1 MLVSTTIAKSY
12 ICEEV
17 LGVGAFGK
25 VYKVSKTDSGEIFA
39 LKEIDESLCLASSMS
54 LTGELDIYPQL
65 QSRYIVNCTR
75 VLRDPEIEHVY
86 LEMEYCNGGT
96 LEEFIMQHRRRQ
108 EPIPELQIWE
118 ILAQIAAG
126 LAYLHSQI
134 KTGSLSVVVHRD
146 IKPANILFLD
156 DDVKIADFGF
166 CRPLE
171 LVSIT
176 GSASVQKVLGTPAY
190 LAPEILNGQSCTQ
203 KVDIWSLGCIILEL
217 CTLEIPTSIA
227 DTPIEPYLQQLSGY
241 SNTIKLVIRRCLER
255 IPYARISSADLLL
268 VPDVQEVLRRME
280 FQRYQTMHNALV
292 WSPSPIRA
300 SSPSGLR
307 LGAQSPVSPRPS
319 GFGLQTALMDAAL
332 SGDVDSVRNNLHEVR
347 MRSHNGRTA
356 LMLAAMA
363 GHSDCIDILLEHEG
377 QMYDNNKMTALMHA
391 ARKNTIAEASS
402 LILKESKLQDN
413 KGMTALMHAASAG
426 SRESVE
432 RLLAVEEGIRD
443 KDGMTALMHAARNNH
458 HICAKLLAP
467 YEERCHDLTSK
478 TALMYAA
485 INGSKECVSFLL
497 ERESG
502 LIDKYGETALMWAVR
517 LNQVEMIHL
526 LIGKEAR
533 LSNVEGITALV
544 LAVKLNHVECL
555 DVLKVEA
562 GIQTH
567 SGETALLIA
576 IVSDNI
582 SCIQRLALMPQEISA
597 RIGPGLTTLMWCIL
611 NGKSNYIKW
620 LLPESLRSIDSQG
633 RTALMH
639 ASRIGDV
646 SAATVLAEHE
656 HGMQDGEGN
665 TALMYAA
672 EHGHDAIVSLL
683 VNKESRIL
691 NSQHRTA
698 LMLATDREQRK
709 CCELLAKYEQ
719 GHVDSDGRTALI
731 RAVFTGDVELVQL
744 CVGEATYIQANGKTA
759 LIIAMERG
767 LSKIVE
773 LLGPYEASCRDNEGD
788 TALIWAVKNG
798 KIKYQPYLASAE
810 GLLNRYGKTA
820 LKIALDLNKK
830 DMFKALL
837 KGEASIKMPD
847 GYTILDYAVIENK
860 VKYIQCITSHIL
872 MERTSVPLKPR
883 VAATVSTKKSPLY
896 LAAESNNLDDIK
908 ANLNL
913 IGTVYNGLSSLKIA
927 AYYGHEEAVKLLLGE
942 LGLQVGEGFTALM
955 MAAQQGHLGC
965 VELLLGEV
973 GLKTK
978 GGCTALMT
986 AAHEGHLGVVSLLR
1000 DFECGA
1006 TDNNGNTAL
1015 HYAARCGHTEVLKQ
1029 LRQEMCIANNL
1040 GETAL
1045 MYAAEEGHIKC
1056 VQYLRTEAGMSD
1068 VDKSTA
1074 LLRTLLN
1081 GYMGCATILL
1091 ASEQKISNVTS
1102 LMIAAASGDVETA
1115 ELYIGEAS
1123 KRDALGRTALMYA
1136 ARQGHASCVSL
1147 LMRYEQG
1154 IVDFSGYTALAH
1166 SVQAE
1171 QLNCVKLLVNE
1182 ARIPTGF
1189 GETVEAM
1196 ARSQGHMRIA
1206 RFLRKKPR

>member
-86 LEMEYCNGGT
+86 LEMEYYNGGT

-255 IPYARISSADLLL
+255 IPYAR
-268 VPDVQEVLRRME
+268 
-280 FQRYQTMHNALV
+280 
-292 WSPSPIRA
+292 
-300 SSPSGLR
+300 
-307 LGAQSPVSPRPS
+307 
-319 GFGLQTALMDAAL
+319 
-332 SGDVDSVRNNLHEVR
+332 
-347 MRSHNGRTA
+347 
-356 LMLAAMA
+356 
-363 GHSDCIDILLEHEG
+363 
-377 QMYDNNKMTALMHA
+377 
-391 ARKNTIAEASS
+391 
-402 LILKESKLQDN
+402 
-413 KGMTALMHAASAG
+413 
-426 SRESVE
+426 
-432 RLLAVEEGIRD
+432 
-443 KDGMTALMHAARNNH
+443 
-458 HICAKLLAP
+458 
-467 YEERCHDLTSK
+467 
-478 TALMYAA
+478 
-485 INGSKECVSFLL
+485 
-497 ERESG
+497 
-502 LIDKYGETALMWAVR
+502 
-517 LNQVEMIHL
+517 
-526 LIGKEAR
+526 
-533 LSNVEGITALV
+533 
-544 LAVKLNHVECL
+544 
-555 DVLKVEA
+555 
-562 GIQTH
+562 
-567 SGETALLIA
+567 
-576 IVSDNI
+576 
-582 SCIQRLALMPQEISA
+582 
-597 RIGPGLTTLMWCIL
+597 
-611 NGKSNYIKW
+611 
-620 LLPESLRSIDSQG
+620 
-633 RTALMH
+633 
-639 ASRIGDV
+639 
-646 SAATVLAEHE
+646 
-656 HGMQDGEGN
+656 
-665 TALMYAA
+665 
-672 EHGHDAIVSLL
+672 
-683 VNKESRIL
+683 
-691 NSQHRTA
+691 
-698 LMLATDREQRK
+698 
-709 CCELLAKYEQ
+709 
-719 GHVDSDGRTALI
+719 
-731 RAVFTGDVELVQL
+731 
-744 CVGEATYIQANGKTA
+744 
-759 LIIAMERG
+759 
-767 LSKIVE
+767 
-773 LLGPYEASCRDNEGD
+773 
-788 TALIWAVKNG
+788 
-798 KIKYQPYLASAE
+798 
-810 GLLNRYGKTA
+810 
-820 LKIALDLNKK
+820 
-830 DMFKALL
+830 
-837 KGEASIKMPD
+837 
-847 GYTILDYAVIENK
+847 
-860 VKYIQCITSHIL
+860 
-872 MERTSVPLKPR
+872 
-883 VAATVSTKKSPLY
+883 
-896 LAAESNNLDDIK
+896 
-908 ANLNL
+908 
-913 IGTVYNGLSSLKIA
+913 
-927 AYYGHEEAVKLLLGE
+927 
-942 LGLQVGEGFTALM
+942 
-955 MAAQQGHLGC
+955 
-965 VELLLGEV
+965 
-973 GLKTK
+973 
-978 GGCTALMT
+978 
-986 AAHEGHLGVVSLLR
+986 
-1000 DFECGA
+1000 
-1006 TDNNGNTAL
+1006 
-1015 HYAARCGHTEVLKQ
+1015 
-1029 LRQEMCIANNL
+1029 QEMCIANNL

-1182 ARIPTGF
+1182 AHIPTGF